1 MKNRA
6 MFALILTALIAPGAH
21 AATTV
26 SCPTNGGGDQVSRG
40 FYVTNYAGLTLDT
53 VTLTYYPGSGTGN
66 YTVSLTPRLT
76 SFSGTVVGTTQTAT
90 INISGGSATAVF
102 NFGNAPV
109 PAGSTLTFT
118 QVLVSGPVAS
128 PVLFFDYG
136 AGPLGDIGA
145 NTCPNVFETESTSA
159 PLDSQRRASVGV
171 TITGAVGTPPVDT
184 VSAPALS
191 RYALALLTGLLVFFG
206 FAIARARRH

>member
-6 MFALILTALIAPGAH
+6 IFALILTALIAPGVH

-26 SCPTNGGGDQVSRG
+26 SCPTNGGGDQVGRG
-40 FYVTNYAGLTLDT
+40 FYVTNYAGSTLDT
-53 VTLTYYPGSGTGN
+53 VTLTYYPGSGAGN

-76 SFSGTVVGTTQTAT
+76 SFSGTIVGATQTAT
-90 INISGGSATAVF
+90 IDISGGSAVAVF

-109 PAGSTLTFT
+109 PPGSTLTFT

-128 PVLFFDYG
+128 PLLFFDYG
-136 AGPLGDIGA
+136 AGPLGDIAA
-145 NTCPNVFETESTSA
+145 NTCPGVFETESTSA

-171 TITGAVGTPPVDT
+171 TITGTAAAIPVDI
-184 VSAPALS
+184 VSAPTLS
-191 RYALALLTGLLVFFG
+191 RYALALLTGLLAIFG